1 MGTELFRNS
10 FEAVSMLVFSV
21 GFSMLFLSKN
31 LMKKIIGFNFMDNG
45 IFLFLAAKGFITG
58 RMSPIITDGVTAAE
72 NYVNPIPAGLVLTGI
87 VVSVSVT
94 AFLLSLAVRLH
105 ARYGTLNMDEL
116 IALSEKE
123 ADV

>member
-31 LMKKIIGFNFMDNG
+31 LIKKIIGFNFMDNG
-45 IFLFLAAKGFITG
+45 IFLFLAAKGYIAG
-58 RMSPIITDGVTAAE
+58 RMSPIITDGITAAE

-94 AFLLSLAVRLH
+94 AFLLALAVRLH
-105 ARYGTLNMDEL
+105 ARYGTLDMDEL
-116 IALSEKE
+116 IALSKKE
-123 ADV
+123 ADE

>member
-1 MGTELFRNS
+1 MGTEFFRNS

-31 LMKKIIGFNFMDNG
+31 LIKKIIGFNFMDNG
-45 IFLFLAAKGFITG
+45 IFLFLAAKGYITG
-58 RMSPIITDGVTAAE
+58 RISPIITDGVTAAE

-105 ARYGTLNMDEL
+105 GRYGTLNMDEL